1 MARNVYM
8 DNNATTPVRAEVR
21 EKMLPFLG
29 ERFGNPSS
37 VHWAGRAAH
46 AALDEAREHVA
57 RILGAKDREVVFTG
71 SGSEAD
77 NMAIKGAFWALR
89 KKGKHIIT
97 TAVEHPAVLETCRD
111 LEKHG
116 ADVTY
121 LPVRP
126 DGTIEAADVAEA
138 IRDDT
143 VLVTIMFAN
152 NETGVV
158 FPIKEIGAVTRKK
171 GVLFHTD
178 AVQAVGKLP
187 IKVEELGVDLLALSG
202 HKLYAPK
209 GVGALYMRSGVRL
222 ERLISGGHQERNRRA
237 GTENIPGI
245 AGLGEAARLAAL
257 EVDEEFARTKRLR
270 DRLERGIFEKVPHCR
285 RNGHPE
291 RRLPNTTNISFEF
304 IEGEGILLS
313 LDMEGV
319 AASSGSACTSGSLDP
334 SHVLLAMGLSH
345 ELAHG
350 SVRMSL
356 GRDNTDADADHVLS
370 VLPGIVERLR
380 AMSPLYNRRPGE
392 RPALKYEELGC
403 STHAHDTGD
412 GRDH

>member
-1 MARNVYM
+1 MKNVYM

-21 EKMLPFLG
+21 EKVLPFLG
-29 ERFGNPSS
+29 GKFGNPSS

-77 NMAIKGAFWALR
+77 NMAIKGACFALR

-121 LPVRP
+121 LPVKP
-126 DGTIEAADVAEA
+126 DGTMEAAEVGAA

-187 IKVEELGVDLLALSG
+187 IRVEELGVDMLSLSG

-209 GVGALYMRSGVRL
+209 GVGALYIRSGVRI

-245 AGLGEAARLAAL
+245 AGLGEAARLAAQ
-257 EVDEEFARTKRLR
+257 EIDEESARTKRLR
-270 DRLERGIFEKVPHCR
+270 DRLERGIFEKVPRCR

-291 RRLPNTTNISFEF
+291 RRLPNTSNISFEY

-350 SVRMSL
+350 SVRLSL
-356 GRDNTDADADHVLS
+356 GRDNTDAEVDHVLS
-370 VLPGIVERLR
+370 VLPGIAERLR
-380 AMSPLYNRRPGE
+380 AMSPLYNRRPEE
-392 RPALKYEELGC
+392 RPALKYEELAC
-403 STHAHDTGD
+403 STHAHDIGD
-412 GRDH
+412 GHDH